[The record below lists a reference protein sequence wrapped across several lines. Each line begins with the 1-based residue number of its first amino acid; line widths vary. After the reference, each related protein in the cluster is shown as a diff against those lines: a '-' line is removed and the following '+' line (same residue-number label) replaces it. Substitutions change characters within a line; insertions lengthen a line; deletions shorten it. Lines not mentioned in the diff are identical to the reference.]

1 MSIKYKN
8 NIVFFRQE
16 MYGEIYMPVL
26 NILGLPIT
34 KGEWKS
40 FSETKKEEAEK
51 NSKAINKKV

>member
-1 MSIKYKN
+1 
-8 NIVFFRQE
+8 
-16 MYGEIYMPVL
+16 MPVL

-51 NSKAINKKV
+51 NSKAIEKKIWNRKER